1 MEINDIVS
9 HIMTKMT
16 DTDELN
22 HLERVIKM
30 KREDIARD
38 LKYTLQ
44 PGDVVKVDGNKGLE
58 GVIHKVNRTKA
69 VISDINGQKWNVPL
83 TMIRS
88 SK

>member
-22 HLERVIKM
+22 HLKRVIKM

-44 PGDVVKVDGNKGLE
+44 PGDRVKVDGNKVLE
-58 GVIHKVNRTKA
+58 GIIHKVNRTKA

>member
-1 MEINDIVS
+1 MEINEIVS

-22 HLERVIKM
+22 HLEKVIRM

-44 PGDVVKVDGNKGLE
+44 PGDVVKVDGSKGLE